1 MSNLLPEKFS
11 VLEFLVDSWCLRT
24 ERARN
29 NRRISSEMAELR
41 TLYDAMLPRM
51 EEILKFLS
59 QFELGDLPEDVER
72 LFLLTL
78 SMAEVAPAVEFYGS
92 PTVPDTFGAERFE
105 FEHNAV
111 RGLYPTETRK
121 PLRAPRKA

>member
-11 VLEFLVDSWCLRT
+11 ELEFLVDTWCLRT

-29 NRRISSEMAELR
+29 NRRVSSKMAELR
-41 TLYDAMLPRM
+41 TLYEAMLPRM
-51 EEILKFLS
+51 EEILNFLS
-59 QFELGDLPEDVER
+59 RFELGGLPEDVER

-92 PTVPDTFGAERFE
+92 PRVPDTFGAERFE
-105 FEHNAV
+105 FEHDAMS
-111 RGLYPTETRK
+111 GLYPADTRK
-121 PLRAPRKA
+121 PLRAPRKV